1 VDATGQ
7 LNLSQYVVAHAEI
20 PSYTLNKEF
29 LMQITVRTNKY
40 WNLYFLT
47 TKPFLSM
54 TTTDLKE
61 TVSDVKN
68 FASDKLTASLSFL
81 KDAKEAGAERIK
93 GFVNDILGLAP
104 LIEVTGFN
112 MKDVSV
118 DVGIPPG
125 MSISF
130 VKEKDVDTETINQLL
145 EENKDKEM
153 LKLIVRALL
162 KADLLQKGMK
172 LSHYKFNGLNMKI
185 GLPPDISLKF
195 TRNS

>member
-1 VDATGQ
+1 
-7 LNLSQYVVAHAEI
+7 
-20 PSYTLNKEF
+20 
-29 LMQITVRTNKY
+29 
-40 WNLYFLT
+40 
-47 TKPFLSM
+47 M
-54 TTTDLKE
+54 TTADLKE
-61 TVSDVKN
+61 TVSDVLN
-68 FASDKLTASLSFL
+68 FTSDKLTASLSFL
-81 KDAKEAGAERIK
+81 KDAKEAGVEKIN

-125 MSISF
+125 MTISF
-130 VKEKDVDTETINQLL
+130 IKEKDVDAETINQLL

-162 KADLLQKGMK
+162 KADALQKGMN
-172 LSHYKFNGLNMKI
+172 LSHYKFIGLSLKI

-195 TRNS
+195 ARITDN

>member
-1 VDATGQ
+1 
-7 LNLSQYVVAHAEI
+7 
-20 PSYTLNKEF
+20 
-29 LMQITVRTNKY
+29 
-40 WNLYFLT
+40 
-47 TKPFLSM
+47 M
-54 TTTDLKE
+54 TTADLKE
-61 TVSDVKN
+61 TVSDVLN
-68 FASDKLTASLSFL
+68 FTSDKLTTSLSFL
-81 KDAKEAGAERIK
+81 KDAKEAGVEKIN

-118 DVGIPPG
+118 DVGIPPR

-130 VKEKDVDTETINQLL
+130 IKEKDVDTETINQLL

-162 KADLLQKGMK
+162 KADALQKGMN
-172 LSHYKFNGLNMKI
+172 LSHYKFSGLALKI

-195 TRNS
+195 VRVTDN

>member
-1 VDATGQ
+1 
-7 LNLSQYVVAHAEI
+7 
-20 PSYTLNKEF
+20 
-29 LMQITVRTNKY
+29 
-40 WNLYFLT
+40 
-47 TKPFLSM
+47 M

-61 TVSDVKN
+61 TVSDVLN

-81 KDAKEAGAERIK
+81 KDAKEAGADKIN
-93 GFVNDILGLAP
+93 GFVNDILGMAP

-130 VKEKDVDTETINQLL
+130 VKEKDVDAETINQLL
-145 EENKDKEM
+145 EDNKDREM
-153 LKLIVRALL
+153 LKLIVKALL
-162 KADLLQKGMK
+162 KADALQKGMN
-172 LSHYKFNGLNMKI
+172 LSHYKFSGLSMKI

-195 TRNS
+195 VRAEGSQDIKT

>member
-1 VDATGQ
+1 
-7 LNLSQYVVAHAEI
+7 
-20 PSYTLNKEF
+20 
-29 LMQITVRTNKY
+29 
-40 WNLYFLT
+40 
-47 TKPFLSM
+47 M

-61 TVSDVKN
+61 TVSDVLN

-81 KDAKEAGAERIK
+81 KDAKEAGADKIN
-93 GFVNDILGLAP
+93 GFVNDILGMAP

-130 VKEKDVDTETINQLL
+130 VKEKDVDAETINQLL
-145 EENKDKEM
+145 EDNKDKEM
-153 LKLIVRALL
+153 LKLIVKALL
-162 KADLLQKGMK
+162 KADALQKGMN
-172 LSHYKFNGLNMKI
+172 LSHYKFSGLSMKI

-195 TRNS
+195 VRAEGSQDINLKT

>member
-1 VDATGQ
+1 
-7 LNLSQYVVAHAEI
+7 
-20 PSYTLNKEF
+20 
-29 LMQITVRTNKY
+29 
-40 WNLYFLT
+40 
-47 TKPFLSM
+47 M

-61 TVSDVKN
+61 TVSDVMN

-93 GFVNDILGLAP
+93 GFVSDILGLAP

>member
-1 VDATGQ
+1 
-7 LNLSQYVVAHAEI
+7 
-20 PSYTLNKEF
+20 
-29 LMQITVRTNKY
+29 
-40 WNLYFLT
+40 
-47 TKPFLSM
+47 M
-54 TTTDLKE
+54 TTTNIKE
-61 TVSDVKN
+61 TVNDVLS
-68 FASDKLTASLSFL
+68 FTSDKLTASLSFL
-81 KDAKEAGAERIK
+81 KDAKEAGVEK
-93 GFVNDILGLAP
+93 VNGFVNDILGLAP

-130 VKEKDVDTETINQLL
+130 IKERDVDAETINQLL

-162 KADLLQKGMK
+162 KADTLQKGMN
-172 LSHYKFNGLNMKI
+172 LSHYRFSGLSMKI

-195 TRNS
+195 VRVTEN